1 MKREYRDLKKIVEQ
15 EGGEIVEILKRDRM
29 DKVTIKFDGKE
40 VKYNFSVSKHCN
52 FEKMIKMPDNRTLF
66 FKPKIKEL

>member
-1 MKREYRDLKKIVEQ
+1 MKREYRDLKKIVEK
-15 EGGEIVEILKRDRM
+15 EGGEIIEINQKTGF

-52 FEKMIKMPDNRTLF
+52 FEKMIKTQIRNLKRLAA
-66 FKPKIKEL
+66 

>member
-15 EGGEIVEILKRDRM
+15 EGGEIVEILKHDRM

-52 FEKMIKMPDNRTLF
+52 FEKIIKTQIRNLKRLAA
-66 FKPKIKEL
+66 